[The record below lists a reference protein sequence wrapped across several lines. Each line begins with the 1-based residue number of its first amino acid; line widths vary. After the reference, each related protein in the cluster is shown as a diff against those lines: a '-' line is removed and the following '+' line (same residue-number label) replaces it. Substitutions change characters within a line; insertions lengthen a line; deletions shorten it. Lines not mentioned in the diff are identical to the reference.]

1 MSQIKAIIF
10 DVGGVLV
17 KETSKHLYKRL
28 AEALGIDYQALYEFR
43 SNYSKRLLLGKMRPE
58 EFASL
63 AEKKFMVENFLKEWE
78 EAYLQLP
85 INYELLEL
93 VKQLRRDYRVS
104 IISNIISIQAKINY
118 KRGLFNGFNPIV
130 LSCDVGYAK
139 PDKEIYRIAL
149 NRLNLNPEACVFID
163 DREANIQAAK
173 ELGISS
179 ILFKDKEQLEEELK
193 DILNTERHNL

>member
-1 MSQIKAIIF
+1 
-10 DVGGVLV
+10 
-17 KETSKHLYKRL
+17 
-28 AEALGIDYQALYEFR
+28 
-43 SNYSKRLLLGKMRPE
+43 MRPE

-93 VKQLRRDYRVS
+93 VEQLRRDYRVS
-104 IISNIISIQAKINY
+104 IISNIISIQAEINY
-118 KRGLFNGFNPIV
+118 KRGLFNGFDPIV
-130 LSCDVGYAK
+130 LSCDIGYAK

-163 DREANIQAAK
+163 DRKDNIQAAK
-173 ELGISS
+173 ELGINT
-179 ILFKDKEQLEEELK
+179 ILFEDKEQLEEELK